1 MTDQQID
8 QVCQLSD
15 WLAGTDITLLELS
28 GPGKLIRLRRN
39 GSGNGTSFGA
49 EPAAPAAGLG
59 IVPTTAP
66 TAVRAGCVGIV
77 LHSHPL
83 RSAPLVHVGQE
94 VVNGQTVAL
103 LKIGLVLLPVAA
115 PRAGTVSR
123 IVAAHASVVGF
134 GEPLLELE

>member
-8 QVCQLSD
+8 QVCQLSQ

-39 GSGNGTSFGA
+39 GTGMGLDN
-49 EPAAPAAGLG
+49 EPVASEPVVEAAAPTTVKAGS
-59 IVPTTAP
+59 
-66 TAVRAGCVGIV
+66 VGIL

-83 RSAPLVHVGQE
+83 RSEPLVQVGQPVE
-94 VVNGQTVAL
+94 EGQTVAL

-123 IVAAHASVVGF
+123 IVAANESTVGF
-134 GEPLLELE
+134 GEPLIELS